1 MSYRHTKLARSA
13 EAGRS
18 LRILVEQREIKRSET
33 WFFRITTIF
42 QLASSIVLAG
52 AALWLS
58 GAYQA
63 QQREDQ
69 KALDAR
75 SERQALFSARYY
87 CRDLSYKA
95 LQAIRRP
102 DRVDERIDA
111 ITFIGEIDAD
121 CRRVGE
127 PIGRLIGP
135 SLSRLAHDQSQELR
149 QPLEALRRRLQTP
162 LPPAIGDDLSMIVET
177 SGAQLNHVGQL
188 VDIAAYGGGAV
199 ISGTGL
205 LNFKRHVDDPAP
217 NEPRKALNSND
228 FNAVF

>member
-1 MSYRHTKLARSA
+1 LARSA
-13 EAGRS
+13 GAGRP
-18 LRILVEQREIKRSET
+18 LKIVVEQREVNRPET
-33 WFFRITTIF
+33 WFFRITTIS

-58 GAYQA
+58 SAYQA

-102 DRVDERIDA
+102 GRVDERIDA

-127 PIGRLIGP
+127 PIGRMIDR
-135 SLSRLAHDQSQELR
+135 SLSRLAQGQSGELR

-162 LPPAIGDDLSMIVET
+162 LPPAIGDDLSAIVET
-177 SGAQLNHVGQL
+177 SGDQLTNVGQL
-188 VDIAAYGGGAV
+188 VDIAAYGGGAAL
-199 ISGTGL
+199 SGTGL
-205 LNFKRHVDDPAP
+205 LNFKRHVDNPTQ
-217 NEPRKALNSND
+217 NELRKALDSNA